1 MEGRPHRLALKPFD
15 KASGNDSYLRSPDGW
30 SRREADIA
38 GNALRHRNWADCART
53 VVASGRTGV
62 SVIAVI
68 PLRAR
73 KGLDRPKRKF

>member
-1 MEGRPHRLALKPFD
+1 MPWGVSSTAHLRLLLALMIMVDAMTFLLVVQIKR
-15 KASGNDSYLRSPDGW
+15 LVPDRGC
-30 SRREADIA
+30 
-38 GNALRHRNWADCART
+38 LNWADCART